1 MWGKSGAIQPGQR
14 PGMLFEQQSRVR
26 IVWMRYDSQTLE
38 QGELNDFSELPQVS
52 ADQCLWLDIIGVPGT
67 AGLDAL
73 GTHYGLH
80 KLALEDVQHQG
91 QKPKLEQ
98 FDDHAFAVLQ
108 IPRLVDDS
116 VQFTQLSLFTRARLV
131 ICVHEHG
138 DLFDPVRRRLE
149 AGRGVIRPGGAN
161 YLMYALSDLVVDL
174 GFPLIN
180 GITEQLYD
188 LEERVEESDA
198 DLSRDIYA
206 VRRLLSALLRQAQR
220 QKEVVREMLEVE
232 QLEGIADQHVY
243 WRDCLDHADR
253 YAEGLAFL
261 RDSAADL
268 LNTHLALVSHR
279 MNDVMKVLTVMSTV
293 FVPLSFLV
301 GLYGMNFDT
310 SSPYNL
316 PELGWRFGYPF
327 VLVVMIMVVV
337 GVLLFFR
344 RKRWI

>member
-1 MWGKSGAIQPGQR
+1 MWAKTDAIQPGQR

-26 IVWMRYDSQTLE
+26 IVWMLYDGERLE
-38 QGELNDFSELPQVS
+38 QGELQDFSELPEVPERH
-52 ADQCLWLDIIGVPGT
+52 CLWLDIIGVPGS

-73 GTHYGLH
+73 GARYGLH
-80 KLALEDVQHQG
+80 RLALEDVQHLG

-108 IPRLVDDS
+108 IPQLVDNAA
-116 VQFTQLSLFTRARLV
+116 QFFQLSLFMQARLV
-131 ICVHEHG
+131 ISVHEHG

-149 AGRGVIRPGGAN
+149 SGRGVIRAGGAG

-174 GFPLIN
+174 GFPLIS
-180 GITEQLYD
+180 GITEQLYE
-188 LEERVEESDA
+188 LEERVEETHA

-220 QKEVVREMLEVE
+220 QKEVVREMLNAE
-232 QLEGIADQHVY
+232 QLEGIVDQHVY

-310 SSPYNL
+310 ASPYNL

-327 VLVVMIMVVV
+327 VWGVMILVVA
-337 GVLLFFR
+337 GVLIFFR